1 MAGRM
6 TNLAWI
12 GVAGALGAL
21 ARYGLALAV
30 QRGAGTAFPW
40 GILTVN
46 TAGCFLFGAV
56 YGLAEERG
64 VIRPDM
70 RAIALIG
77 FLGAFTTF
85 STFAFDT
92 LNLIRAERYALAAG
106 NVVLSNALGVVAAFA
121 GLALSRATA

>member
-1 MAGRM
+1 M

-12 GVAGALGAL
+12 GAAGALGAL

-30 QRGAGTAFPW
+30 QRGTGTAFPW

-46 TAGCFLFGAV
+46 TAGCFLFGV
-56 YGLAEERG
+56 VFGLAEERG
-64 VIRPDM
+64 VVRSDL
-70 RAIALIG
+70 RAVALIG

-92 LNLIRAERYALAAG
+92 LNLIRAERYALAVG
-106 NVVLSNALGVVAAFA
+106 NVLLSNALGVVAAFA
-121 GLALSRATA
+121 GLALSRVT

>member
-1 MAGRM
+1 MQ
-6 TNLAWI
+6 LLWI

-21 ARYGLALAV
+21 ARYGMALAV
-30 QRGAGTAFPW
+30 QRGTGVLFPW

-46 TAGCFLFGAV
+46 TAGCFLFGLV
-56 YGLAEERG
+56 FGLAEERG
-64 VIRPDM
+64 VIRPDL

-92 LNLIRAERYALAAG
+92 LNLIRSERYALAAA
-106 NVVLSNALGVVAAFA
+106 NLILSNALGVIAVFG
-121 GLALSRATA
+121 GLSVSRAT